1 MRAVDKDAS
10 SSGQPNGEVVLQEQT
25 TNKESGLLC
34 LDFAKLDVVT
44 TPLDPVYIS
53 G

>member
-1 MRAVDKDAS
+1 MRGTGRDAS
-10 SSGQPNGEVVLQEQT
+10 LSDQPNGEVALRGQT

-53 G
+53 S